1 MLTLV
6 LLVASLQAGIIFQ
19 TNSLTVNE
27 GETFTVNVVA
37 DADTFGLSIGALV
50 AYGDGLVDW
59 SNPVWHPGFTVQA
72 NTGIKR
78 DGSKENTIYTNIA
91 GTAPVDVSLYV
102 AAGQVLF
109 SFDITAGAAGT
120 TITVADYAGTNPYSP
135 PPTPVATKWN
145 AVETTLAPLEITV
158 VPEPMTMALLGLG
171 GLFIRR
177 RRA

>member
-1 MLTLV
+1 MLSLV

-27 GETFTVNVVA
+27 GETFTVNIVA
-37 DADTFGLSIGALV
+37 DADTFGLSVGALV
-50 AYGDGLVDW
+50 AYGDGLAGWDNV
-59 SNPVWHPGFTVQA
+59 SLHAGFNALANLGVQ
-72 NTGIKR
+72 R
-78 DGSKENTIYTNIA
+78 DGSKANSIWTNITGA
-91 GTAPVDVSLYV
+91 SQVGETI
-102 AAGQVLF
+102 AAGQVLM
-109 SFDITAGAAGT
+109 SFEVTAGAAGT
-120 TITVADYAGTNPYSP
+120 TITVADFNGTNPYSP

-145 AVETTLAPLEITV
+145 SVETTLSPLEITV